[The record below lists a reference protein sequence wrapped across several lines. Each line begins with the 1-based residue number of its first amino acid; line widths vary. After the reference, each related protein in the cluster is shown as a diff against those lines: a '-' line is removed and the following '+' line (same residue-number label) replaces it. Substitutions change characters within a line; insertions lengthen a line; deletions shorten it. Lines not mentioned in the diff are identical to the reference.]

1 MVFTRKKIFLSG
13 YLINVPTELGVFMAN
28 FIDRRLN
35 SKNKS
40 TVNRQRFIRRYK
52 SQIKQSIADAVN
64 KRGVTDVHNGE
75 DITIT
80 KKDLSEPVFHQ
91 GKGGIKDRVHPGN
104 DQFSPGDQIAR
115 PPQGNGGGQGESE
128 ASDSGEGTDDFIFS
142 ISKDEY
148 LNLLFEDL
156 ELPNLQRN
164 QLDKLIEFRTV
175 RSGYC
180 AEGVP
185 SNIDIVKSLQGSI
198 ARRIAMTASKRKALK
213 AYETEL
219 ATLEEA
225 AFDDIKRKTKVKT
238 EIESLK
244 KKIAKVPFIDSF
256 DLRYR
261 NYAKKAIPT
270 SKAVMF
276 CLMDVSGSMD
286 QATKDIA
293 KRFYILLYLFLT
305 RTYSTIDVVY
315 IRHHTQAKEVDEHE
329 FFYSQETGG
338 TIASSALLLM
348 QEIISK
354 RYNDNQWNIYG
365 AQASDGDNWADD
377 SPYCR
382 ELLQQHILP
391 KTRFF
396 SYIEITQRAHQSLWK
411 QYQQVA
417 NTDESFAVEHIKSV
431 EDIYPV
437 FRALFKKRISQVA

>member
-1 MVFTRKKIFLSG
+1 
-13 YLINVPTELGVFMAN
+13 MAN

-52 SQIKQSIADAVN
+52 SQIKKSVEQAVN
-64 KRGVTDVHNGE
+64 KRGVTDIDRGE

-80 KKDLSEPVFHQ
+80 KKDLGEPVFHQ
-91 GKGGIKDRVHPGN
+91 GQGGVKDRVHPGN
-104 DQFSPGDQIAR
+104 DQYNAGDQIKR
-115 PPQGNGGGQGESE
+115 PPQQSGQGSGQGE
-128 ASDSGEGTDDFIFS
+128 ASNSGEGEDDFVFS

-156 ELPNLQRN
+156 ELPNLEEN
-164 QLDKLIEFRTV
+164 QLDKMIDYKTV

-198 ARRIAMTASKRKALK
+198 ARRIAMTSSKRRSLKELEEELLKLQQDKHDHVNKISALQNEIKSLK
-213 AYETEL
+213 A
-219 ATLEEA
+219 
-225 AFDDIKRKTKVKT
+225 
-238 EIESLK
+238 
-244 KKIAKVPFIDSF
+244 KIAKVPFIDTF
-256 DLRYR
+256 DLRFR
-261 NYAKKAIPT
+261 NFAKEAVPT

-305 RTYSTIDVVY
+305 RTYQTIDVVY
-315 IRHHTQAKEVDEHE
+315 IRHHTQAKEVDEQE

-338 TIASSALLLM
+338 TIASSALELM
-348 QEIISK
+348 IKIMND
-354 RYNDNQWNIYG
+354 RYNPREWNIYG

-377 SPYCR
+377 SPHCR
-382 ELLQQHILP
+382 QLMSKEIMP
-391 KTRFF
+391 RSRYFA
-396 SYIEITQRAHQSLWK
+396 YIEITQRAHQTLWQ
-411 QYQQVA
+411 QYLTVQEQY
-417 NTDESFAVEHIKSV
+417 SHFAMQHIKTV

-437 FRALFKKRISQVA
+437 FRELFKKNTQRVA

>member
-1 MVFTRKKIFLSG
+1 
-13 YLINVPTELGVFMAN
+13 MAT

-52 SQIKQSIADAVN
+52 SQIKKSVSDAIN
-64 KRGVTDVHNGE
+64 KRGVTDVDAGE
-75 DITIT
+75 SITIPR
-80 KKDLSEPVFHQ
+80 KDLSEPMFHQ
-91 GKGGIKDRVHPGN
+91 GDGGTKDRVHPGN
-104 DQFSPGDQIAR
+104 DQFSAGDRVPR
-115 PPQGNGGGQGESE
+115 PPQQQGQGGGQGD
-128 ASDSGEGTDDFIFS
+128 ASNSGEGDDDFIFS

-156 ELPNLQRN
+156 ELPNLEKN
-164 QLDKLIEFRTV
+164 QLDKLIDYKTV

-180 AEGVP
+180 ADGVP

-198 ARRIAMTASKRKALK
+198 ARRIAMTSSKRKQLKQCQEELTALENDTHENVQQK
-213 AYETEL
+213 KNL
-219 ATLEEA
+219 KKN
-225 AFDDIKRKTKVKT
+225 IK
-238 EIESLK
+238 SLK
-244 KKIAKVPFIDSF
+244 EQIAKVPFIDTF
-256 DLRYR
+256 DLRFR
-261 NYAKKAIPT
+261 NYARQAVPT

-305 RTYSTIDVVY
+305 RTYQTIDVVY
-315 IRHHTQAKEVDEHE
+315 IRHHTQAKEVDEQE

-338 TIASSALLLM
+338 TIASSALELM
-348 QEIISK
+348 NKIIED
-354 RYNDNQWNIYG
+354 RYNANEWNIYG

-382 ELLQQHILP
+382 KLLTDKILP
-391 KTRFF
+391 KSRYF
-396 SYIEITQRAHQSLWK
+396 SYIEITQRSHQTLWQ
-411 QYQQVA
+411 QYQEVA
-417 NTDESFAVEHIKSV
+417 NTNKHFAMRHIKSV

-437 FRALFKKRISQVA
+437 FRELFRKNTVQAA

>member
-1 MVFTRKKIFLSG
+1 
-13 YLINVPTELGVFMAN
+13 MAN

-52 SQIKQSIADAVN
+52 SQIKKSVEQAVN
-64 KRGVTDVHNGE
+64 KRGVTDIDSGE
-75 DITIT
+75 NITIT
-80 KKDLSEPVFHQ
+80 KKDLGEPVFHQ
-91 GKGGIKDRVHPGN
+91 GQGGVKDRVHPGN
-104 DQFSPGDQIAR
+104 DQYNTGDQIKR
-115 PPQGNGGGQGESE
+115 PPQQSGQGSGQGE
-128 ASDSGEGTDDFIFS
+128 ASNSGEGDDDFVFS

-156 ELPNLQRN
+156 ELPNLEEN
-164 QLDKLIEFRTV
+164 QLDKMIDYKTV

-198 ARRIAMTASKRKALK
+198 ARRIAMTSSKRSSLK
-213 AYETEL
+213 E
-219 ATLEEA
+219 LEEELLKLQQ
-225 AFDDIKRKTKVKT
+225 DKHDHVKEISALQT
-238 EIESLK
+238 EIKNLK
-244 KKIAKVPFIDSF
+244 EKIAKVPFIDTF
-256 DLRYR
+256 DLRFR
-261 NYAKKAIPT
+261 NYAKEAVPT

-305 RTYSTIDVVY
+305 RTYQTIDVVY
-315 IRHHTQAKEVDEHE
+315 IRHHTQAKEVDEQE

-338 TIASSALLLM
+338 TIASSALELM
-348 QEIISK
+348 IKIMND
-354 RYNDNQWNIYG
+354 RYNPTEWNIYG

-377 SPYCR
+377 SPHCR
-382 ELLQQHILP
+382 QLMSKEIMP
-391 KTRFF
+391 RSRYFA
-396 SYIEITQRAHQSLWK
+396 YIEITQRAHQTLWQ
-411 QYQQVA
+411 QYLTMQEQY
-417 NTDESFAVEHIKSV
+417 SHFAMQHIKTV

-437 FRALFKKRISQVA
+437 FRELFKKNTQQIA